1 MITTFLPSIN
11 HALPAETVRTL
22 RIYTRELREY
32 IQSSL
37 NRFPI
42 LFYQKKADGKKKHTH
57 TRGKSICILSLM
69 L

>member
-22 RIYTRELREY
+22 RTYTRELREY

-42 LFYQKKADGKKKHTH
+42 SFYQKKADGKKNTH
-57 TRGKSICILSLM
+57 TRRYVYFITNALIF
-69 L
+69 